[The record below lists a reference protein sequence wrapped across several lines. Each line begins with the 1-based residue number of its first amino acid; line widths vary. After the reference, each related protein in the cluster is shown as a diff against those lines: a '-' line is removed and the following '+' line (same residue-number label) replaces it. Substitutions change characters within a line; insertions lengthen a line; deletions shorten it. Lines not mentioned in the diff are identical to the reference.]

1 METLDFLGS
10 LGSNHLGSTQEVAPE
25 VPRKYPGSTQEVGE
39 YINKVSN
46 KKILS

>member
-10 LGSNHLGSTQEVAPE
+10 LGSNRPGSTQEV
-25 VPRKYPGSTQEVGE
+25 PRKHPGSSQEVGE